1 MSWAR
6 RGHAGPEVV
15 RTGDRAP
22 DFLPV
27 LSRGRHRTPKQ
38 GACFMEMAS
47 TLAGEKWSDHPGC
60 THPVLGELARLVNDS
75 SSDRHRSELAV
86 RVPSVVGLNSGQ
98 EDDVRWSAGLAASI
112 ASYAV
117 TRVPRPS
124 QRALAAGLFTVQR
137 VVEARGLVGVPG
149 TEGIDAALAA
159 VPHEARF
166 VRRLSDGS
174 AVTER
179 VLRVRVAP
187 AVARSA
193 VHGLVDAERE
203 DPDGPCAGCWRP
215 RSRCA
220 QRLRAAD
227 RQRAPRTDEP
237 RRPAHARPGP
247 RGAGSGD
254 ARAQPCPSG
263 WRGANGHSSKE
274 AHRPSASKVSTH
286 RSRQRLPVP

>member
-6 RGHAGPEVV
+6 RGHTGTGAGL
-15 RTGDRAP
+15 GNDRAP

-47 TLAGEKWSDHPGC
+47 ALAGERWSDHPGC

-86 RVPSVVGLNSGQ
+86 RVPSVVGLNSA
-98 EDDVRWSAGLAASI
+98 EDEDVRWSAGLTATMAA
-112 ASYAV
+112 YAV

-137 VVEARGLVGVPG
+137 VVEARGLVDVPG
-149 TEGIDAALAA
+149 TEGIDAALAD

-166 VRRLSDGS
+166 ARRLSDGS

-187 AVARSA
+187 AIARSA
-193 VHGLVDAERE
+193 VHGLVDGHRD
-203 DPDGPCAGCWRP
+203 DPDEALRGLLEATIAV
-215 RSRCA
+215 A
-220 QRLRAAD
+220 QRLQARYG
-227 RQRAPRTDEP
+227 
-237 RRPAHARPGP
+237 RRPAPNGTATVQSGP
-247 RGAGSGD
+247 TT
-254 ARAQPCPSG
+254 
-263 WRGANGHSSKE
+263 
-274 AHRPSASKVSTH
+274 VS
-286 RSRQRLPVP
+286 

>member
-6 RGHAGPEVV
+6 RGHTGSEAGL
-15 RTGDRAP
+15 GDDRAP

-27 LSRGRHRTPKQ
+27 LSRGRHRTPKH

-47 TLAGEKWSDHPGC
+47 ALAGERWSDHPGC

-86 RVPSVVGLNSGQ
+86 QVPSVVGLNSAE
-98 EDDVRWSAGLAASI
+98 EDDVRWSAGLTAAM
-112 ASYAV
+112 AAYAV
-117 TRVPRPS
+117 RRVPRTS

-137 VVEARGLVGVPG
+137 VVGARGLVGVPG
-149 TEGIDAALAA
+149 TEDIDAALAD

-166 VRRLSDGS
+166 ARRLSDGS
-174 AVTER
+174 AVHER

-193 VHGLVDAERE
+193 VHGLVDGHRD
-203 DPDGPCAGCWRP
+203 DPDEALRGLLEATIAV
-215 RSRCA
+215 A

-227 RQRAPRTDEP
+227 LRQPR
-237 RRPAHARPGP
+237 
-247 RGAGSGD
+247 
-254 ARAQPCPSG
+254 
-263 WRGANGHSSKE
+263 
-274 AHRPSASKVSTH
+274 
-286 RSRQRLPVP
+286 PVPPRPTVASDGR

>member
-6 RGHAGPEVV
+6 RSHAGTEVV

-98 EDDVRWSAGLAASI
+98 EDDVRWSAGLAAGI

-137 VVEARGLVGVPG
+137 VVEARGLVDVPG

-166 VRRLSDGS
+166 ARRLSDGS

-193 VHGLVDAERE
+193 VHGLVDAERD
-203 DPDGPCAGCWRP
+203 DPDRALRELLETAIAV
-215 RSRCA
+215 A
-220 QRLRAAD
+220 QRLQAAD
-227 RQRAPRTDEP
+227 RQRSARTAATPSRPTSAP
-237 RRPAHARPGP
+237 
-247 RGAGSGD
+247 
-254 ARAQPCPSG
+254 
-263 WRGANGHSSKE
+263 
-274 AHRPSASKVSTH
+274 
-286 RSRQRLPVP
+286 

>member
-1 MSWAR
+1 M
-6 RGHAGPEVV
+6 
-15 RTGDRAP
+15 
-22 DFLPV
+22 
-27 LSRGRHRTPKQ
+27 
-38 GACFMEMAS
+38 
-47 TLAGEKWSDHPGC
+47 
-60 THPVLGELARLVNDS
+60 
-75 SSDRHRSELAV
+75 
-86 RVPSVVGLNSGQ
+86 PSVVGLNSDQ

-137 VVEARGLVGVPG
+137 VVEARDLVGVPG

-166 VRRLSDGS
+166 ARRLSDGS

-203 DPDGPCAGCWRP
+203 DPDRALRELLEAAIAV
-215 RSRCA
+215 A
-220 QRLRAAD
+220 QRLEAAD
-227 RQRAPRTDEP
+227 RQRAPRTTATP
-237 RRPAHARPGP
+237 SRPTPAP
-247 RGAGSGD
+247 
-254 ARAQPCPSG
+254 
-263 WRGANGHSSKE
+263 
-274 AHRPSASKVSTH
+274 
-286 RSRQRLPVP
+286 